1 VGIGT
6 TGMTRPCTVARPTGI
21 VVVALLGTM
30 ALAIGACGDSSAT
43 GPRSTSTGAP
53 VIASAAGPPGTAL
66 GDGFTVV
73 EGTTLIG
80 DPIPIGVA
88 VVYQGQPIVDE
99 GWTATSIAAGGDPI
113 EIIDAYM
120 RQAEDAG
127 LVQQPGTGCVRDV
140 DVAICSAFARSA
152 DAAEPRSLSATV
164 VRGGRED
171 VLSDH
176 VVVRF
181 STTDLYGEHGQAGG
195 PGDQDLAI
203 PAATAWPSLASVGEP
218 LGTAGETTHAVV
230 VQEGSRL
237 AGPPH
242 LNLDDATGGIVAI
255 LEVTGD
261 PRSVLQ
267 TYLDHLAQSGLE
279 GRTPEVLK
287 IGDAVVTKA
296 YPAEAG
302 GDHFTITLVERSG
315 RPAWLAIEGTHD

>member
-1 VGIGT
+1 VGSGT
-6 TGMTRPCTVARPTGI
+6 TGMSRPCTVTPPKGI

-43 GPRSTSTGAP
+43 GPQSTSTRAP

-88 VVYQGQPIVDE
+88 VLYQGQPIVDE

-127 LVQQPGTGCVRDV
+127 LVQQPRTGCARDL
-140 DVAICSAFARSA
+140 DVTICSAFARST
-152 DAAEPRSLSATV
+152 DAAEPRSLAATV
-164 VRGGRED
+164 VRGGRDD

-181 STTDLYGEHGQAGG
+181 STTDLYWEHGQVGG
-195 PGDQDLAI
+195 PGDQDLTI
-203 PAATAWPSLASVGEP
+203 PASTAWPPLASVGEP

-237 AGPPH
+237 AGPPR
-242 LNLDDATGGIVAI
+242 LDLDDATGGIVAI

-267 TYLDHLAQSGLE
+267 TYLDHLAQLGLE
-279 GRTPEVLK
+279 GRTPEVLE
-287 IGDAVVTKA
+287 IGDAVVTTA

-315 RPAWLAIEGTHD
+315 RPTWLVIEGTHD